1 MYRDMH
7 VAWSTRYE
15 NVDSLIR

>member
-1 MYRDMH
+1 MR

-15 NVDSLIR
+15 DVDSLIR